1 MGVNLYWSVLV
12 RTGLYW
18 PVPCPHRPHGD
29 AWTGPAWSPER
40 SSLGAL
46 GSHWDLTR
54 ISLGSH
60 WDFTGI
66 SLGSHWELTGISLGS
81 HWDPTGIPLGSL
93 GALGSHW
100 EHTGSTGSSLGS
112 HWDLTG
118 ISLGPHWEHWDLT
131 GISLGPHWDPT
142 GSSLGALGALG
153 AHWDLTGIPLG
164 PHWDPTGI
172 SLGSHWD
179 LTGSAGISLGALG
192 SDWDLTGIP
201 LGAHWEHWDLTGI
214 SLGSHWDLTGISLGS
229 HWDLT
234 GISLGSHW
242 DLTGSTG
249 STGTSLGSHWDLT
262 GSTGTSLD
270 PPGPAGPRR
279 AAAGMAKLLVP
290 LVVLGAVS
298 GAGVPAPPR
307 CPPRC
312 LCPAAAPSPTLLCAR
327 TGLLAVPPSLDRG
340 AVELRLADNFIGAV
354 GRADFANMSSL
365 VHLTLSRNGLR
376 RLAPGAF
383 ADLRA
388 LRALHLD
395 GNRLPALSGPQ
406 LRGLASLRHLI
417 LANNQLAAID
427 AAAFAAFAATV
438 EDLDLSHN
446 NLPALPWDAVAA
458 MGSLATLTLDH
469 NLLERVPAGAVARL
483 PRLARLDLTANRLRA
498 LPPVPGPPGPALAAG
513 GNPLHCNCELLW
525 LRRAAQPGR
534 LETCATPAPLAGRLL
549 GAVPEEELT
558 CRAPAVTAAAAH
570 PPAVTEG
577 QPLRLGCAAVGDP
590 PPALHWLGPDGR
602 VVQNGS
608 RRSVG
613 ADGSLELRVA
623 TLRDHGGFTCVAANA
638 AGEAAARVDV
648 VVVPLPVPRGRD
660 GDGEAAAA
668 EAGPGPSDM
677 ARAGGNDTWG
687 GPGERRAVA
696 AEVTGSSARIRW
708 LPQRHVPGVR
718 MVQIQY
724 NSSADDALVYRW
736 EPGAG
741 LGAAPVG
748 FGETPGAPG
757 WSGEGAQLGLEGP
770 CGAPGGPGKAQV
782 GLGQSWGGW
791 RGFKWILGGLGGSG
805 GGLCDVQVGIG
816 GSWGGSEGMWGMSRE
831 FCIWGGFRGA
841 LRGVLGVFGG
851 ILACLRGVLGGC
863 PPSCGGVS
871 PLPDPPRP
879 LPRLLPPSSRTFVLR
894 DLAPGRQYELCVSA
908 LRVLGDPP
916 AAPRPLGCV
925 SFATAAAPPGCAAPP
940 RPHFLGGTVIIVI
953 GAAIAA
959 SVLVFILILTARW
972 KAAAGARRPPP
983 ALTSVCSQTN
993 GGPRPAE
1000 TPELPALP
1008 PLPPAAAGGAR
1019 GLFPSHSYPRR
1030 ARPRR
1035 HGSLPRLDAPE
1046 GSPLGPPLR
1055 PSFGSTHWMLES

>member
-1 MGVNLYWSVLV
+1 
-12 RTGLYW
+12 
-18 PVPCPHRPHGD
+18 
-29 AWTGPAWSPER
+29 
-40 SSLGAL
+40 
-46 GSHWDLTR
+46 
-54 ISLGSH
+54 
-60 WDFTGI
+60 
-66 SLGSHWELTGISLGS
+66 
-81 HWDPTGIPLGSL
+81 
-93 GALGSHW
+93 
-100 EHTGSTGSSLGS
+100 
-112 HWDLTG
+112 
-118 ISLGPHWEHWDLT
+118 
-131 GISLGPHWDPT
+131 
-142 GSSLGALGALG
+142 
-153 AHWDLTGIPLG
+153 
-164 PHWDPTGI
+164 
-172 SLGSHWD
+172 
-179 LTGSAGISLGALG
+179 
-192 SDWDLTGIP
+192 
-201 LGAHWEHWDLTGI
+201 
-214 SLGSHWDLTGISLGS
+214 
-229 HWDLT
+229 
-234 GISLGSHW
+234 
-242 DLTGSTG
+242 
-249 STGTSLGSHWDLT
+249 
-262 GSTGTSLD
+262 
-270 PPGPAGPRR
+270 
-279 AAAGMAKLLVP
+279 MAKLLVP
-290 LVVLGAVS
+290 LVMLGAVS
-298 GAGVPAPPR
+298 GAGVVPVPPVPVSPPVSPPPR
-307 CPPRC
+307 CPARC

-327 TGLLAVPPSLDRG
+327 TGLLAVPPSLDRA

-498 LPPVPGPPGPALAAG
+498 LPPVPGPPGPSLAAG

-525 LRRAAQPGR
+525 LRRVAQPGR

-558 CRAPAVTAAAAH
+558 CRAPSVTAAAAH

-638 AGEAAARVDV
+638 AGEAAARVEV
-648 VVVPLPVPRGRD
+648 VVVPLPVPRDGARD
-660 GDGEAAAA
+660 GDGDGGA

-677 ARAGGNDTWG
+677 AQAGGNDTWG
-687 GPGERRAVA
+687 GPGERQRVVA
-696 AEVTGSSARIRW
+696 AEVTASSARIRW

-724 NSSADDALVYRW
+724 NSSADDSLVY
-736 EPGAG
+736 
-741 LGAAPVG
+741 
-748 FGETPGAPG
+748 
-757 WSGEGAQLGLEGP
+757 
-770 CGAPGGPGKAQV
+770 
-782 GLGQSWGGW
+782 
-791 RGFKWILGGLGGSG
+791 
-805 GGLCDVQVGIG
+805 
-816 GSWGGSEGMWGMSRE
+816 
-831 FCIWGGFRGA
+831 
-841 LRGVLGVFGG
+841 
-851 ILACLRGVLGGC
+851 
-863 PPSCGGVS
+863 
-871 PLPDPPRP
+871 
-879 LPRLLPPSSRTFVLR
+879 RLLPPSSRTFVLR
-894 DLAPGRQYELCVSA
+894 DLVPGRQYELCVSA

-925 SFATAAAPPGCAAPP
+925 SFATAAAPPGCSAPP

-972 KAAAGARRPPP
+972 KAAAAAGARRPPP
-983 ALTSVCSQTN
+983 TLTSVCSQTN

-1008 PLPPAAAGGAR
+1008 PLPPPAAGGGPGGGPGAGAR
-1019 GLFPSHSYPRR
+1019 ALFPSHSYPRR

-1035 HGSLPRLDAPE
+1035 HGSLPRLDGPE
-1046 GSPLGPPLR
+1046 GTPLGPPLR
-1055 PSFGSTHWMLES
+1055 PSFGSTHWMLESTV

>member
-1 MGVNLYWSVLV
+1 
-12 RTGLYW
+12 
-18 PVPCPHRPHGD
+18 
-29 AWTGPAWSPER
+29 
-40 SSLGAL
+40 
-46 GSHWDLTR
+46 
-54 ISLGSH
+54 
-60 WDFTGI
+60 
-66 SLGSHWELTGISLGS
+66 
-81 HWDPTGIPLGSL
+81 
-93 GALGSHW
+93 
-100 EHTGSTGSSLGS
+100 
-112 HWDLTG
+112 
-118 ISLGPHWEHWDLT
+118 
-131 GISLGPHWDPT
+131 
-142 GSSLGALGALG
+142 
-153 AHWDLTGIPLG
+153 
-164 PHWDPTGI
+164 
-172 SLGSHWD
+172 
-179 LTGSAGISLGALG
+179 
-192 SDWDLTGIP
+192 
-201 LGAHWEHWDLTGI
+201 
-214 SLGSHWDLTGISLGS
+214 
-229 HWDLT
+229 
-234 GISLGSHW
+234 
-242 DLTGSTG
+242 
-249 STGTSLGSHWDLT
+249 
-262 GSTGTSLD
+262 
-270 PPGPAGPRR
+270 
-279 AAAGMAKLLVP
+279 MAKLLVP

-298 GAGVPAPPR
+298 GAGVPVSPPSPR

-525 LRRAAQPGR
+525 LRRVAQPGR

-668 EAGPGPSDM
+668 EPGPGPSDM
-677 ARAGGNDTWG
+677 AQAGVNDTWG
-687 GPGERRAVA
+687 GPGERRVVA

-724 NSSADDALVYRW
+724 NSSADDALVYR
-736 EPGAG
+736 
-741 LGAAPVG
+741 
-748 FGETPGAPG
+748 
-757 WSGEGAQLGLEGP
+757 
-770 CGAPGGPGKAQV
+770 
-782 GLGQSWGGW
+782 
-791 RGFKWILGGLGGSG
+791 
-805 GGLCDVQVGIG
+805 
-816 GSWGGSEGMWGMSRE
+816 
-831 FCIWGGFRGA
+831 
-841 LRGVLGVFGG
+841 
-851 ILACLRGVLGGC
+851 
-863 PPSCGGVS
+863 
-871 PLPDPPRP
+871 
-879 LPRLLPPSSRTFVLR
+879 LLPPSSRTFVLR

-908 LRVLGDPP
+908 LRVVGDPP

-1000 TPELPALP
+1000 TPELPSLP

-1055 PSFGSTHWMLES
+1055 PSFGSTHWMLESTV

>member
-1 MGVNLYWSVLV
+1 
-12 RTGLYW
+12 
-18 PVPCPHRPHGD
+18 
-29 AWTGPAWSPER
+29 
-40 SSLGAL
+40 
-46 GSHWDLTR
+46 
-54 ISLGSH
+54 
-60 WDFTGI
+60 
-66 SLGSHWELTGISLGS
+66 
-81 HWDPTGIPLGSL
+81 
-93 GALGSHW
+93 
-100 EHTGSTGSSLGS
+100 
-112 HWDLTG
+112 
-118 ISLGPHWEHWDLT
+118 
-131 GISLGPHWDPT
+131 
-142 GSSLGALGALG
+142 
-153 AHWDLTGIPLG
+153 
-164 PHWDPTGI
+164 
-172 SLGSHWD
+172 
-179 LTGSAGISLGALG
+179 
-192 SDWDLTGIP
+192 
-201 LGAHWEHWDLTGI
+201 
-214 SLGSHWDLTGISLGS
+214 
-229 HWDLT
+229 
-234 GISLGSHW
+234 
-242 DLTGSTG
+242 
-249 STGTSLGSHWDLT
+249 
-262 GSTGTSLD
+262 
-270 PPGPAGPRR
+270 
-279 AAAGMAKLLVP
+279 MAKLLVP
-290 LVVLGAVS
+290 LVMLGAVS
-298 GAGVPAPPR
+298 GPGVPASPPSPR

-525 LRRAAQPGR
+525 LRRVAQPGR

-558 CRAPAVTAAAAH
+558 CRAP
-570 PPAVTEG
+570 
-577 QPLRLGCAAVGDP
+577 R
-590 PPALHWLGPDGR
+590 
-602 VVQNGS
+602 
-608 RRSVG
+608 
-613 ADGSLELRVA
+613 
-623 TLRDHGGFTCVAANA
+623 
-638 AGEAAARVDV
+638 
-648 VVVPLPVPRGRD
+648 RGR
-660 GDGEAAAA
+660 GDGEAAGAA
-668 EAGPGPSDM
+668 GDAGRRV
-677 ARAGGNDTWG
+677 RAGG
-687 GPGERRAVA
+687 PGVAAVA
-696 AEVTGSSARIRW
+696 ALFEV
-708 LPQRHVPGVR
+708 
-718 MVQIQY
+718 
-724 NSSADDALVYRW
+724 
-736 EPGAG
+736 
-741 LGAAPVG
+741 
-748 FGETPGAPG
+748 
-757 WSGEGAQLGLEGP
+757 
-770 CGAPGGPGKAQV
+770 
-782 GLGQSWGGW
+782 
-791 RGFKWILGGLGGSG
+791 SG
-805 GGLCDVQVGIG
+805 GGVEEVFG
-816 GSWGGSEGMWGMSRE
+816 GSWDSGVSLSGPGWVFS
-831 FCIWGGFRGA
+831 F
-841 LRGVLGVFGG
+841 LRGGAGG
-851 ILACLRGVLGGC
+851 LA
-863 PPSCGGVS
+863 PPPTG
-871 PLPDPPRP
+871 PRP

-908 LRVLGDPP
+908 LRVAGDPP

-972 KAAAGARRPPP
+972 KAAGARRPPP

-1000 TPELPALP
+1000 TPELPPLP
-1008 PLPPAAAGGAR
+1008 PLPPTAGGGPAAGGAR

-1046 GSPLGPPLR
+1046 GTPLGPPLR
-1055 PSFGSTHWMLES
+1055 PSFGSTHWMLESTV

>member
-1 MGVNLYWSVLV
+1 
-12 RTGLYW
+12 
-18 PVPCPHRPHGD
+18 
-29 AWTGPAWSPER
+29 
-40 SSLGAL
+40 
-46 GSHWDLTR
+46 
-54 ISLGSH
+54 
-60 WDFTGI
+60 
-66 SLGSHWELTGISLGS
+66 
-81 HWDPTGIPLGSL
+81 
-93 GALGSHW
+93 
-100 EHTGSTGSSLGS
+100 
-112 HWDLTG
+112 
-118 ISLGPHWEHWDLT
+118 
-131 GISLGPHWDPT
+131 
-142 GSSLGALGALG
+142 
-153 AHWDLTGIPLG
+153 
-164 PHWDPTGI
+164 
-172 SLGSHWD
+172 
-179 LTGSAGISLGALG
+179 
-192 SDWDLTGIP
+192 
-201 LGAHWEHWDLTGI
+201 
-214 SLGSHWDLTGISLGS
+214 
-229 HWDLT
+229 
-234 GISLGSHW
+234 
-242 DLTGSTG
+242 
-249 STGTSLGSHWDLT
+249 
-262 GSTGTSLD
+262 
-270 PPGPAGPRR
+270 
-279 AAAGMAKLLVP
+279 MAKLLVP
-290 LVVLGAVS
+290 LVVLGAVAG
-298 GAGVPAPPR
+298 GAPPAAPR

-458 MGSLATLTLDH
+458 MASLATLTLDH

-525 LRRAAQPGR
+525 LRRVAQPGR

-602 VVQNGS
+602 VVHNGS

-648 VVVPLPVPRGRD
+648 VVVPLPVPRRDRD
-660 GDGEAAAA
+660 GDDPEP
-668 EAGPGPSDM
+668 GPGPSDM
-677 ARAGGNDTWG
+677 ARAGGNETFG
-687 GPGERRAVA
+687 GAGPGERRVVA

-724 NSSADDALVYRW
+724 NSSADDALVYR
-736 EPGAG
+736 
-741 LGAAPVG
+741 
-748 FGETPGAPG
+748 
-757 WSGEGAQLGLEGP
+757 
-770 CGAPGGPGKAQV
+770 
-782 GLGQSWGGW
+782 
-791 RGFKWILGGLGGSG
+791 
-805 GGLCDVQVGIG
+805 
-816 GSWGGSEGMWGMSRE
+816 
-831 FCIWGGFRGA
+831 
-841 LRGVLGVFGG
+841 
-851 ILACLRGVLGGC
+851 
-863 PPSCGGVS
+863 
-871 PLPDPPRP
+871 
-879 LPRLLPPSSRTFVLR
+879 LLPPSTRTFVLR
-894 DLAPGRQYELCVSA
+894 DLAPGRLYELCVSA
-908 LRVLGDPP
+908 LHVAGDPP

-972 KAAAGARRPPP
+972 KAAGARRPPP

-1000 TPELPALP
+1000 PLELP
-1008 PLPPAAAGGAR
+1008 PLPPLPPGPGGALGEGPGGGPGLGGSR

-1046 GSPLGPPLR
+1046 GTPLGPLR
-1055 PSFGSTHWMLES
+1055 PSFGSTHWMLESTV

>member
-1 MGVNLYWSVLV
+1 MDVQCVLVHTGLYWSILV
-12 RTGLYW
+12 RTGLS
-18 PVPCPHRPHGD
+18 PVP
-29 AWTGPAWSPER
+29 TGPTATPGQDQH
-40 SSLGAL
+40 GAL
-46 GSHWDLTR
+46 RG
-54 ISLGSH
+54 G
-60 WDFTGI
+60 
-66 SLGSHWELTGISLGS
+66 
-81 HWDPTGIPLGSL
+81 
-93 GALGSHW
+93 
-100 EHTGSTGSSLGS
+100 
-112 HWDLTG
+112 
-118 ISLGPHWEHWDLT
+118 
-131 GISLGPHWDPT
+131 
-142 GSSLGALGALG
+142 
-153 AHWDLTGIPLG
+153 
-164 PHWDPTGI
+164 
-172 SLGSHWD
+172 
-179 LTGSAGISLGALG
+179 
-192 SDWDLTGIP
+192 
-201 LGAHWEHWDLTGI
+201 
-214 SLGSHWDLTGISLGS
+214 
-229 HWDLT
+229 
-234 GISLGSHW
+234 
-242 DLTGSTG
+242 
-249 STGTSLGSHWDLT
+249 
-262 GSTGTSLD
+262 
-270 PPGPAGPRR
+270 

-290 LVVLGAVS
+290 LVMLGAVS
-298 GAGVPAPPR
+298 GAGVPVSPPSPR

-525 LRRAAQPGR
+525 LRRVAQPGR

-558 CRAPAVTAAAAH
+558 CRAPAVTALCRAAPACRH
-570 PPAVTEG
+570 PRAAS
-577 QPLRLGCAAVGDP
+577 RLGCASVRGP
-590 PPALHWLGPDGR
+590 PPALHWLGPDWR

-648 VVVPLPVPRGRD
+648 VVVPLPVPRGARD
-660 GDGEAAAA
+660 GDGDGA

-677 ARAGGNDTWG
+677 AQAGGNDTWG
-687 GPGERRAVA
+687 GPGERRVVA
-696 AEVTGSSARIRW
+696 AEVTASSARIRW

-724 NSSADDALVYRW
+724 NSSADDALVYR
-736 EPGAG
+736 
-741 LGAAPVG
+741 
-748 FGETPGAPG
+748 
-757 WSGEGAQLGLEGP
+757 
-770 CGAPGGPGKAQV
+770 
-782 GLGQSWGGW
+782 
-791 RGFKWILGGLGGSG
+791 
-805 GGLCDVQVGIG
+805 
-816 GSWGGSEGMWGMSRE
+816 
-831 FCIWGGFRGA
+831 
-841 LRGVLGVFGG
+841 
-851 ILACLRGVLGGC
+851 
-863 PPSCGGVS
+863 
-871 PLPDPPRP
+871 
-879 LPRLLPPSSRTFVLR
+879 LLPPSSRTFVLR

-908 LRVLGDPP
+908 LRVAGDPP

-925 SFATAAAPPGCAAPP
+925 SFATAAAPPGCSAPP

-1000 TPELPALP
+1000 TPELPPLP
-1008 PLPPAAAGGAR
+1008 PAAAGGGPAAAGGAR

-1055 PSFGSTHWMLES
+1055 PSFGSTHWMLESTV

>member
-1 MGVNLYWSVLV
+1 
-12 RTGLYW
+12 
-18 PVPCPHRPHGD
+18 
-29 AWTGPAWSPER
+29 
-40 SSLGAL
+40 
-46 GSHWDLTR
+46 
-54 ISLGSH
+54 
-60 WDFTGI
+60 
-66 SLGSHWELTGISLGS
+66 
-81 HWDPTGIPLGSL
+81 
-93 GALGSHW
+93 
-100 EHTGSTGSSLGS
+100 
-112 HWDLTG
+112 
-118 ISLGPHWEHWDLT
+118 
-131 GISLGPHWDPT
+131 
-142 GSSLGALGALG
+142 
-153 AHWDLTGIPLG
+153 
-164 PHWDPTGI
+164 
-172 SLGSHWD
+172 
-179 LTGSAGISLGALG
+179 
-192 SDWDLTGIP
+192 
-201 LGAHWEHWDLTGI
+201 
-214 SLGSHWDLTGISLGS
+214 
-229 HWDLT
+229 
-234 GISLGSHW
+234 
-242 DLTGSTG
+242 
-249 STGTSLGSHWDLT
+249 
-262 GSTGTSLD
+262 
-270 PPGPAGPRR
+270 
-279 AAAGMAKLLVP
+279 MAKLLVP

-298 GAGVPAPPR
+298 GAGVPVSPPSPR

-354 GRADFANMSSL
+354 GRSDFANMSSL

-525 LRRAAQPGR
+525 LRRVATPGR

-570 PPAVTEG
+570 PAAVTEG

-602 VVQNGS
+602 LVQNGS

-660 GDGEAAAA
+660 GDGDVGETAAA
-668 EAGPGPSDM
+668 EAGGGPGPSDM
-677 ARAGGNDTWG
+677 AQAGGNDTWG
-687 GPGERRAVA
+687 GPGERRVVA

-736 EPGAG
+736 GGRGRGVSPRGG
-741 LGAAPVG
+741 GG
-748 FGETPGAPG
+748 RG
-757 WSGEGAQLGLEGP
+757 WAWEGSRGCSGG
-770 CGAPGGPGKAQV
+770 V
-782 GLGQSWGGW
+782 WGGVLW
-791 RGFKWILGGLGGSG
+791 AFGGGCGGLRGKFRWVLAWEGSG
-805 GGLCDVQVGIG
+805 GGSDGVWEGSCGPSVGGVG
-816 GSWGGSEGMWGMSRE
+816 GSG
-831 FCIWGGFRGA
+831 
-841 LRGVLGVFGG
+841 
-851 ILACLRGVLGGC
+851 
-863 PPSCGGVS
+863 
-871 PLPDPPRP
+871 
-879 LPRLLPPSSRTFVLR
+879 
-894 DLAPGRQYELCVSA
+894 
-908 LRVLGDPP
+908 
-916 AAPRPLGCV
+916 
-925 SFATAAAPPGCAAPP
+925 
-940 RPHFLGGTVIIVI
+940 
-953 GAAIAA
+953 
-959 SVLVFILILTARW
+959 
-972 KAAAGARRPPP
+972 
-983 ALTSVCSQTN
+983 
-993 GGPRPAE
+993 
-1000 TPELPALP
+1000 
-1008 PLPPAAAGGAR
+1008 
-1019 GLFPSHSYPRR
+1019 
-1030 ARPRR
+1030 
-1035 HGSLPRLDAPE
+1035 
-1046 GSPLGPPLR
+1046 
-1055 PSFGSTHWMLES
+1055 

>member
-1 MGVNLYWSVLV
+1 
-12 RTGLYW
+12 
-18 PVPCPHRPHGD
+18 
-29 AWTGPAWSPER
+29 
-40 SSLGAL
+40 
-46 GSHWDLTR
+46 
-54 ISLGSH
+54 
-60 WDFTGI
+60 
-66 SLGSHWELTGISLGS
+66 
-81 HWDPTGIPLGSL
+81 
-93 GALGSHW
+93 
-100 EHTGSTGSSLGS
+100 
-112 HWDLTG
+112 
-118 ISLGPHWEHWDLT
+118 
-131 GISLGPHWDPT
+131 
-142 GSSLGALGALG
+142 
-153 AHWDLTGIPLG
+153 
-164 PHWDPTGI
+164 
-172 SLGSHWD
+172 
-179 LTGSAGISLGALG
+179 
-192 SDWDLTGIP
+192 
-201 LGAHWEHWDLTGI
+201 
-214 SLGSHWDLTGISLGS
+214 
-229 HWDLT
+229 
-234 GISLGSHW
+234 
-242 DLTGSTG
+242 
-249 STGTSLGSHWDLT
+249 
-262 GSTGTSLD
+262 
-270 PPGPAGPRR
+270 
-279 AAAGMAKLLVP
+279 MAKLLVP

-298 GAGVPAPPR
+298 GAGVPVSPPSPR

-354 GRADFANMSSL
+354 GRSDFANMSSL

-417 LANNQLAAID
+417 LANNQLATID

-525 LRRAAQPGR
+525 LRRVAQPGR

-608 RRSVG
+608 RRLVG

-660 GDGEAAAA
+660 GDGDAAAA

-677 ARAGGNDTWG
+677 AQAGGNDTWG
-687 GPGERRAVA
+687 GPGERRVVA

-724 NSSADDALVYRW
+724 NSSADDALVYR
-736 EPGAG
+736 
-741 LGAAPVG
+741 
-748 FGETPGAPG
+748 
-757 WSGEGAQLGLEGP
+757 
-770 CGAPGGPGKAQV
+770 
-782 GLGQSWGGW
+782 
-791 RGFKWILGGLGGSG
+791 
-805 GGLCDVQVGIG
+805 
-816 GSWGGSEGMWGMSRE
+816 
-831 FCIWGGFRGA
+831 
-841 LRGVLGVFGG
+841 
-851 ILACLRGVLGGC
+851 
-863 PPSCGGVS
+863 
-871 PLPDPPRP
+871 
-879 LPRLLPPSSRTFVLR
+879 LLPPSSRTFVLR
-894 DLAPGRQYELCVSA
+894 DLAPGRLYELCVSA
-908 LRVLGDPP
+908 LRVVGDPP
-916 AAPRPLGCV
+916 AAPRSLGCV

-972 KAAAGARRPPP
+972 KAAGARRPPP

-1000 TPELPALP
+1000 TPELPPLP
-1008 PLPPAAAGGAR
+1008 PLPPPAGGGPAAGGAR

-1055 PSFGSTHWMLES
+1055 PSFGSTHWMLESTV

>member
-12 RTGLYW
+12 CTGLS
-18 PVPCPHRPHGD
+18 PVT
-29 AWTGPAWSPER
+29 TGPTATPGQDQD
-40 SSLGAL
+40 GAL
-46 GSHWDLTR
+46 RG
-54 ISLGSH
+54 G
-60 WDFTGI
+60 
-66 SLGSHWELTGISLGS
+66 
-81 HWDPTGIPLGSL
+81 
-93 GALGSHW
+93 
-100 EHTGSTGSSLGS
+100 
-112 HWDLTG
+112 
-118 ISLGPHWEHWDLT
+118 
-131 GISLGPHWDPT
+131 
-142 GSSLGALGALG
+142 
-153 AHWDLTGIPLG
+153 
-164 PHWDPTGI
+164 
-172 SLGSHWD
+172 
-179 LTGSAGISLGALG
+179 
-192 SDWDLTGIP
+192 
-201 LGAHWEHWDLTGI
+201 
-214 SLGSHWDLTGISLGS
+214 
-229 HWDLT
+229 
-234 GISLGSHW
+234 
-242 DLTGSTG
+242 
-249 STGTSLGSHWDLT
+249 
-262 GSTGTSLD
+262 
-270 PPGPAGPRR
+270 

-298 GAGVPAPPR
+298 GAGVPVSPPSPR

-525 LRRAAQPGR
+525 LRRVAQPGR

-668 EAGPGPSDM
+668 EPGPGPSDM
-677 ARAGGNDTWG
+677 AQAGGNDTWG
-687 GPGERRAVA
+687 GPGERRVVA

-724 NSSADDALVYRW
+724 NSSADDALVYR
-736 EPGAG
+736 
-741 LGAAPVG
+741 
-748 FGETPGAPG
+748 
-757 WSGEGAQLGLEGP
+757 
-770 CGAPGGPGKAQV
+770 
-782 GLGQSWGGW
+782 
-791 RGFKWILGGLGGSG
+791 
-805 GGLCDVQVGIG
+805 
-816 GSWGGSEGMWGMSRE
+816 
-831 FCIWGGFRGA
+831 
-841 LRGVLGVFGG
+841 
-851 ILACLRGVLGGC
+851 
-863 PPSCGGVS
+863 
-871 PLPDPPRP
+871 
-879 LPRLLPPSSRTFVLR
+879 LLPPSSRTFVLR

-908 LRVLGDPP
+908 LRVVGDPP

-1000 TPELPALP
+1000 TPELPPLP

-1055 PSFGSTHWMLES
+1055 PSFGSTHWMLESTV